1 MKSKIVMAVA
11 GAFLASSLI
20 AAPVTTLADNHGNKA
35 KCEAKAK
42 KKNIAE
48 KDMEAFMKK
57 CMAKKAAKKEMKKEG
72 K

>member
-1 MKSKIVMAVA
+1 MKSKIVVAVSA
-11 GAFLASSLI
+11 AFLA
-20 AAPVTTLADNHGNKA
+20 ATMVTAPVVSVAGGDAKT

-57 CMAKKAAKKEMKKEG
+57 CIAKKKEAKKEAKKEG

>member
-1 MKSKIVMAVA
+1 MKSKIVMAISA
-11 GAFLASSLI
+11 AFLASAIMSL
-20 AAPVTTLADNHGNKA
+20 PVTTYAGGDAKA

-57 CMAKKAAKKEMKKEG
+57 CMAKKKEG